1 MSYFSLSRLT
11 LAPRSIVGSLLSALT
26 FIIKAWTLVI
36 NLSNGSLLILS
47 GISSLVFRSIR
58 NIYKDLAL
66 ALVSISR
73 FVLVVYLSEYLG
85 RLSSMLVKSI
95 VLGPLV

>member
-58 NIYKDLAL
+58 NIYRDLAL
-66 ALVSISR
+66 ALASISR
-73 FVLVVYLSEYLG
+73 FALIVYLGENLG
-85 RLSSMLVKSI
+85 RLSGILVKSI